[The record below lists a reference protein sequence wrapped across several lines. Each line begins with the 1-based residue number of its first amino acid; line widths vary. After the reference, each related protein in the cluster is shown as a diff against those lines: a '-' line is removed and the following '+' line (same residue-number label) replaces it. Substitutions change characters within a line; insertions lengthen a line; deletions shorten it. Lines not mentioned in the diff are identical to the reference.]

1 MKYPRNLLGYGQNTP
16 KVSWPN
22 SSKIAIQFVINYEEG
37 GENCLLHG
45 DPASEAFLS
54 EIVGAEQWIGKRHF
68 NMESI
73 YEYGARRGFW
83 RLHDFFIKEKIP
95 ITVYGVATALARS
108 PIQVSA
114 MLKANWEIASHGYKW
129 IEYKN
134 FSKKKERNFIQK
146 AIKLHTAVTGSKP
159 SGWYLGRCTENTV
172 SLVSELGHFDYISDA
187 YDDDLPYWIERKK
200 NAQLIIPYTLDANDM
215 RFATTQ
221 GFNSWNQFYDYL
233 KGTFDVLYDEGNQ
246 GNPKMMSIG
255 LHCRLAGRPG
265 RMKAI
270 QEFVKY
276 VKTHKNVWFAK
287 RIEIADHWK
296 NHHPYIP
303 NRISPYE
310 MSKKEF
316 IKIFGNVFEHSS
328 WVAEKAYF
336 RGVNPSMRNADA
348 LHGFMCLEFR
358 LSSNTEKLNV
368 LKSHPDLALGKVKT
382 FNKLTD
388 SSKTEQKNAG
398 LTSLTE
404 KEQNDFNELN
414 YNYKKK
420 FKHPFI
426 IAIKGKTR
434 SQILRQFKTRL
445 NNSKQEE
452 FNTACNEVEK
462 IAGFRIQEIFNS

>member
-146 AIKLHTAVTGSKP
+146 AIKLHTAATGSKP

-172 SLVSELGHFDYISDA
+172 SLVSELGCFEYISDA
-187 YDDDLPYWIERKK
+187 YNDDLPYWI
-200 NAQLIIPYTLDANDM
+200 
-215 RFATTQ
+215 
-221 GFNSWNQFYDYL
+221 
-233 KGTFDVLYDEGNQ
+233 
-246 GNPKMMSIG
+246 
-255 LHCRLAGRPG
+255 
-265 RMKAI
+265 
-270 QEFVKY
+270 
-276 VKTHKNVWFAK
+276 
-287 RIEIADHWK
+287 
-296 NHHPYIP
+296 
-303 NRISPYE
+303 
-310 MSKKEF
+310 
-316 IKIFGNVFEHSS
+316 
-328 WVAEKAYF
+328 
-336 RGVNPSMRNADA
+336 
-348 LHGFMCLEFR
+348 
-358 LSSNTEKLNV
+358 
-368 LKSHPDLALGKVKT
+368 KS
-382 FNKLTD
+382 
-388 SSKTEQKNAG
+388 
-398 LTSLTE
+398 
-404 KEQNDFNELN
+404 
-414 YNYKKK
+414 KKK
-420 FKHPFI
+420 FSTHNSLYIGCKRYEI
-426 IAIKGKTR
+426 CYYTR
-434 SQILRQFKTRL
+434 I
-445 NNSKQEE
+445 
-452 FNTACNEVEK
+452 
-462 IAGFRIQEIFNS
+462 

>member
-95 ITVYGVATALARS
+95 ITVYGVATSLARS

-146 AIKLHTAVTGSKP
+146 AIKLHTAATGSKP

-172 SLVSELGHFDYISDA
+172 SLVSELGCFEYISDA
-187 YDDDLPYWIERKK
+187 YNDDLPYWIKSKK
-200 NAQLIIPYTLDANDM
+200 NSQLIIPYTLDANDM

-221 GFNSWNQFYDYL
+221 GFNSWSQFYDYL
-233 KGTFDVLYDEGNQ
+233 KGTFDILYNEGKQ

-276 VKTHKNVWFAK
+276 VKNHKDVWFAK

-296 NHHPYIP
+296 KHHPYIP
-303 NRISPYE
+303 SKLSPYE

-328 WVAEKAYF
+328 WVAEKTYL
-336 RGVNPSMRNADA
+336 RGVNPSMENADA
-348 LHGFMCLEFR
+348 LHRFMCLEFR
-358 LSSNTEKLNV
+358 LSSNSEKLKV
-368 LKSHPDLALGKVKT
+368 LKSHPDLALGIVKK
-382 FNKLTD
+382 FNKLTV

-404 KEQNDFNELN
+404 KEQIDFNQLN
-414 YNYKKK
+414 IDYQKK
-420 FKHPFI
+420 FNHPFI
-426 IAIKGKTR
+426 IAVKGKTR

-445 NNSKQEE
+445 NNSRQEE